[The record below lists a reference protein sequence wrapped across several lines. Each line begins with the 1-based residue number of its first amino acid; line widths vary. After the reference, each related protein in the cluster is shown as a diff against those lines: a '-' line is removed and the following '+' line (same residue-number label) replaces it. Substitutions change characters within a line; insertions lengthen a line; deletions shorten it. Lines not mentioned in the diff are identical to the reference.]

1 MLMRRRRFGDR
12 CDGRRVR
19 TLSAMTKVIPY
30 IMKHRSDA
38 QNTFADSLSILKT
51 EKFCREKVKEGKKNF
66 SILHVILASYVRMIS
81 QRPALNR
88 FVAGQKIYSRGDEI
102 IINMAI
108 KREMKIDAPD
118 TMIKVKFSPTDTID
132 DVYEKFNKVVTE
144 TLAAGETT
152 NFDNVTKILSFFPGF
167 VFRATVKLLFFLD
180 YYGLIPKF
188 LLNVSP
194 FHGSMIITSMG
205 SLGIRPIYH
214 HLYNFGTLPVF
225 LSYGATQTEYKV
237 LPDGS
242 VEKQKFV
249 ELKAVTDERI
259 CDGYYYASCFKLLK
273 RFIENPELLVAPPE
287 SVIEDID

>member
-1 MLMRRRRFGDR
+1 MKKRRFGDR

-19 TLSAMTKVIPY
+19 TSSAMTKVIPY
-30 IMKHRSDA
+30 IMKNRSDS
-38 QNTFADSLSILKT
+38 QNTFADSLSMSKT
-51 EKFCREKVKEGKKNF
+51 EKFCRDKVKEGKKNF
-66 SILHVILASYVRMIS
+66 SILHVILASYVRTIS
-81 QRPALNR
+81 QRPTLNR
-88 FVAGQKIYSRGDEI
+88 FVSGQKIYSRGDEI
-102 IINMAI
+102 IVNMAI

-205 SLGIRPIYH
+205 SLGIRPVYH
-214 HLYNFGTLPVF
+214 HLYNFGNLPVF

-242 VEKQKFV
+242 VEKHKFI

-273 RFIENPELLVAPPE
+273 RCIENPEILVNPPE
-287 SVIEDID
+287 TVVEDID